1 MHEFTLQAALV
12 SRVSERNISENTSV
26 QFVSPCL
33 FLVQYLVQTQETEP
47 MPNTVCNYSEARRK
61 LKSLMDQAVDDR
73 TPITITRKSGEP
85 VVLVAQ
91 SEFNAMEETL
101 HLLRTPAN
109 ASRLLESLAQVEGNS
124 LVEVVSTRESIQVPP
139 PK

>member
-1 MHEFTLQAALV
+1 
-12 SRVSERNISENTSV
+12 
-26 QFVSPCL
+26 
-33 FLVQYLVQTQETEP
+33 
-47 MPNTVCNYSEARRK
+47 MPKTVCNYSQARRK

-73 TPITITRKSGEP
+73 TPITITRRSGEP

-109 ASRLLESLAQVEGNS
+109 AARLLESLAQVEANS
-124 LVEVVSTRESIQVPP
+124 LVEVVSTDDSIQVPT
-139 PK
+139 PKGNT

>member
-1 MHEFTLQAALV
+1 
-12 SRVSERNISENTSV
+12 
-26 QFVSPCL
+26 
-33 FLVQYLVQTQETEP
+33 

-91 SEFNAMEETL
+91 SRIQRNGGNFASPA
-101 HLLRTPAN
+101 HSGQRRTIARIFG
-109 ASRLLESLAQVEGNS
+109 SS
-124 LVEVVSTRESIQVPP
+124 
-139 PK
+139 